1 MIKSIKWLLF
11 FKGFYKKTYKI
22 ESDDV
27 QLRQYSLENVLF
39 STFLLKKEKN

>member
-1 MIKSIKWLLF
+1 MIKSRKWLLF

-27 QLRQYSLENVLF
+27 QK
-39 STFLLKKEKN
+39 LKKCVRVDNMVGVN